1 MGCGSSKGVRASD
14 APTEQ
19 VVIDDEGFPLEN
31 GKSSDNATRVST
43 ESLAD
48 KPTTSRSSKVQ
59 VAPAIELE
67 VVDRATKDRD
77 VHSASS
83 QDSGIDD
90 NDNIITESTHNG
102 EALAASDMPQSI
114 GTDFLVTGSAF
125 GSRNKLRDIDS
136 AKSNQSAKSSFSTQ
150 STASAPSILER
161 PKSRGGCAFDITYE
175 DSRAVRPARLQSL
188 EKKRSGS
195 DLTLEQLEKKLRA
208 AERRRIEYE
217 TRIKAK
223 MLRETN
229 KLKKA
234 STSLTREKTTLG
246 NKIDSKEDTATANR
260 RKHLENLRAK
270 LKAKEAKAERVRANR
285 ELRKLE
291 QEEALK
297 TNRPTTAQAIAAH

>member
-1 MGCGSSKGVRASD
+1 MGCGNSKAVRASD

-19 VVIDDEGFPLEN
+19 VVIDDEGFPLDN
-31 GKSSDNATRVST
+31 GRTKTTDTTTTRASID
-43 ESLAD
+43 SLAD
-48 KPTTSRSSKVQ
+48 KPGKARSSKVQ

-83 QDSGIDD
+83 QDSGFDD
-90 NDNIITESTHNG
+90 NDNIITESTRNG
-102 EALAASDMPQSI
+102 EALAASDMPHSI
-114 GTDFLVTGSAF
+114 GTDFMVTGAAF

-136 AKSNQSAKSSFSTQ
+136 AKSNQSSFSTQ

-161 PKSRGGCAFDITYE
+161 PKSRGGCAFDVTYE
-175 DSRAVRPARLQSL
+175 DARVTRPSRLQSL

-195 DLTLEQLEKKLRA
+195 NLTLEQLEKKLRA
-208 AERRRIEYE
+208 AERRRVEYE

-223 MLRETN
+223 MLQETS

-246 NKIDSKEDTATANR
+246 NTIDSKEDKATENR

-285 ELRKLE
+285 ELRRLE